1 MAAEIGSVVSLTC
14 VAMTNSGAVAGKAYL
29 CGSRPSNPG
38 VAGKLDSCTVASLGA
53 TPPELRE
60 GALVGCCG

>member
-1 MAAEIGSVVSLTC
+1 MGTEIGSVVSLTC

-60 GALVGCCG
+60 VALGAGGG